1 MRVFHDRL
9 TTDEDRIYLKNL
21 LSSHFEKLGQ
31 KKEEVLNKERIIFGD
46 FFQGRDV
53 EPRNYVETADLKSL
67 IGKME
72 GFQEEYNTEA
82 SFGAN
87 K

>member
-1 MRVFHDRL
+1 M
-9 TTDEDRIYLKNL
+9 
-21 LSSHFEKLGQ
+21 
-31 KKEEVLNKERIIFGD
+31 LNKERIIFGD

-82 SFGAN
+82 S
-87 K
+87 